1 MHNNKLI
8 MAILI
13 LVPVILTGCGD
24 SKVDKNLDIV
34 EEWTT
39 TDDEIKK
46 EDDAIDKNNDK
57 KDFIDNSNKDNTEK
71 DSLNN
76 SNKDNAETDSNSNI
90 NNTEIKNEDKNSNL
104 SSNEIILVEKPVFIK
119 SEISDEVKARMIG
132 KSMPEDATISF
143 DELSYLTITY
153 LDYNGE
159 TKQGEM
165 VVHKKLADEVLDIFK
180 DIYEAKF
187 PIERMKLVDDYG
199 ASDHSSM
206 VNNNTSAFC
215 YRTIAGTNKVSNHG
229 KGVAIDINPFYN
241 PHVLKSSGKVNPPEA
256 SKYADRTLNA
266 KGMIKYNDVVYK
278 VFISRGWKWGGN
290 WNNPDY
296 QHFEKSI

>member
-1 MHNNKLI
+1 MHKKNRLI
-8 MAILI
+8 IPILI
-13 LVPVILTGCGD
+13 LVPFIFTGCGD
-24 SKVDKNLDIV
+24 SKVNKNLDIV

-46 EDDAIDKNNDK
+46 EDDVIDKNNDE
-57 KDFIDNSNKDNTEK
+57 KDSMDNSNKDNTE
-71 DSLNN
+71 
-76 SNKDNAETDSNSNI
+76 TDSNSNKD
-90 NNTEIKNEDKNSNL
+90 NTEIKNEDKNSNL
-104 SSNEIILVEKPVFIK
+104 SSNEIILVENPIFIK
-119 SEISDEVKARMIG
+119 SEISDEVKTRMMG

-153 LDYNGE
+153 LDYNGT

-165 VVHKKLADEVLDIFK
+165 VVHNQLADEVLDIFK
-180 DIYEAKF
+180 DIYKAKF
-187 PIERMKLVDDYG
+187 PIEKMKLVDDYN

-215 YRTIAGTNKVSNHG
+215 YRTIAGSNKVSNHG
-229 KGVAIDINPFYN
+229 KGLAIDINPFYN

-278 VFISRGWKWGGN
+278 AFISRGWTWGGN